1 MKKGVIEK
9 TEKFELHHKIIFF
22 LVIILLTILIT
33 RFIIYY
39 VVDPNIKVLGLE
51 LHHFD
56 YGLLLLVI
64 TSLLML
70 FGKKHFKLYLIFIA
84 ISLGLIIDEL
94 WFIRKQIGG
103 NNPAIYN
110 PSFIYVIL
118 VAILVVLIAF
128 LISSLSNRTR
138 RK

>member
-1 MKKGVIEK
+1 MKKQMIIK
-9 TEKFELHHKIIFF
+9 KIKDFELNHKIVFF
-22 LVIILLTILIT
+22 LIIIILTILIT

-39 VVDPNIKVLGLE
+39 IVDLNLKIFRYE

-70 FGKKHFKLYLIFIA
+70 FGKMHNRLYLILIA
-84 ISLGLIIDEL
+84 VSLGLITDEL

-110 PSFIYVIL
+110 TSFIYVIL
-118 VAILVVLIAF
+118 VAIFIVLIAF
-128 LISSLSNRTR
+128 IISRFS
-138 RK
+138 KKK